1 MFNSPMMRFLIATLI
16 AIPIVLAIFF
26 IMNALISVD
35 EIELDSGEQRVLAA
49 ITPQKQ
55 DSDVRTRQ
63 RAKPQRIDAAAKPP
77 PPPKQSA
84 TKSSINLPT
93 PKIDGA
99 VPQNLDLGR
108 MKSLAIDPVAVSD
121 RDAQPI
127 RPPAP
132 SYPQRAQERGLS
144 GSCDVRFDVD
154 TRGKPYNVA
163 ATCTDAVFK
172 TEAERAVSK
181 VEFAPKIVRGKA
193 VERRNVVYPLE
204 FNISE

>member
-1 MFNSPMMRFLIATLI
+1 MFNNPFMRLLVGVAI
-16 AIPIVLAIFF
+16 AIPIVLAMFF
-26 IMNALISVD
+26 LMNWLISVD
-35 EIELDSGEQRVLAA
+35 EIELPEGETRTLAA

-55 DSDVRTRQ
+55 DSEVRTRTRSQ
-63 RAKPQRIDAAAKPP
+63 PKRIDAAQKPP

-108 MKSLAIDPVAVSD
+108 MNSLAIDPVAVSD

-127 RPPAP
+127 RPPTP
-132 SYPQRAQERGLS
+132 SFPQRAAERGLS
-144 GSCDVRFDVD
+144 GTCDVRFDVD
-154 TRGKPYNVA
+154 TRGKPYNIS
-163 ATCTDAVFK
+163 ATCSDNIFK
-172 TEAERAVSK
+172 SEAERAVSR
-181 VEFAPKIVRGKA
+181 VEFAPKIVRGQA

-204 FNISE
+204 FKIQ

>member
-1 MFNSPMMRFLIATLI
+1 MFNSPLGRFLISFAIAAPIAILIFLFMSMLI
-16 AIPIVLAIFF
+16 AV
-26 IMNALISVD
+26 NEISL
-35 EIELDSGEQRVLAA
+35 EAKESRVLSA
-49 ITPQKQ
+49 ITPQSN

-63 RAKPQRIDAAAKPP
+63 RAKPQRIDSAAKPP

-127 RPPAP
+127 RPPTP

-163 ATCTDAVFK
+163 ATCSDSVFK
-172 TEAERAVSK
+172 SEAERAVSR

-204 FNISE
+204 FNIE

>member
-1 MFNSPMMRFLIATLI
+1 MFNSPFMRILVATVI
-16 AIPIVLAIFF
+16 AIPIVLIIFMV
-26 IMNALISVD
+26 MNLLISVK
-35 EIELDSGEQRVLAA
+35 ELNLASGEQRVLAA
-49 ITPQKQ
+49 ITPQQQ
-55 DSDVRTRQ
+55 DSEARTRQ
-63 RAKPQRIDAAAKPP
+63 RAKPQRIDSAQKPP

-127 RPPAP
+127 RPPTP
-132 SYPQRAQERGLS
+132 SFPQRAAERGIS

-154 TRGKPYNVA
+154 TRGKPYNVQ
-163 ATCTDAVFK
+163 ATCTDNVFK
-172 TEAERAVSK
+172 AEAERAVSR
-181 VEFAPKIVRGKA
+181 VEFAPKIVRGQA

-204 FNISE
+204 FNIQ

>member
-1 MFNSPMMRFLIATLI
+1 MFNSPMMRLLIATLI

-26 IMNALISVD
+26 IMNALISVK
-35 EIELDSGEQRVLAA
+35 EIQLDSGEQRVLAA

>member
-1 MFNSPMMRFLIATLI
+1 MLNNPFMRLLVGVVI
-16 AIPIVLAIFF
+16 AIPIVLVIFLL
-26 IMNALISVD
+26 MNQLISVD
-35 EIELDSGEQRVLAA
+35 EIELPEGETRVLAA

-55 DSDVRTRQ
+55 DTEVRTRSRSQ
-63 RAKPQRIDAAAKPP
+63 PKRIDAAQKPP

-108 MKSLAIDPVAVSD
+108 MNSLAIDPVAVSD

-132 SYPQRAQERGLS
+132 SFPQRAAERGIS

-154 TRGKPYNVA
+154 TRGKPYNIQ
-163 ATCTDAVFK
+163 ATCTDNVFK
-172 TEAERAVSK
+172 SEAERSVSR
-181 VEFAPKIVRGKA
+181 VEFAPKIVRGQA

-204 FNISE
+204 FNIQ

>member
-1 MFNSPMMRFLIATLI
+1 MFNSPLGRFLVSFAIAAPI
-16 AIPIVLAIFF
+16 AIAIFLL
-26 IMNALISVD
+26 MNALISVD
-35 EIELDSGEQRVLAA
+35 EVKIDPKENRVLSA
-49 ITPQKQ
+49 ITPQSN

-63 RAKPQRIDAAAKPP
+63 RAKPQRIDSSAKPP

-93 PKIDGA
+93 PKIEGA

-127 RPPAP
+127 RPPTPA
-132 SYPQRAQERGLS
+132 YPQRAQERGLS

-154 TRGKPYNVA
+154 TRGKPYNIA
-163 ATCTDAVFK
+163 ATCSDAVFK
-172 TEAERAVSK
+172 TEAERAVGK

-193 VERRNVVYPLE
+193 VERKNVVYPLE
-204 FNISE
+204 FNIQ

>member
-1 MFNSPMMRFLIATLI
+1 MLNNPFMRLLVGVVIAV
-16 AIPIVLAIFF
+16 PIVMILFLL
-26 IMNALISVD
+26 MSALISVD
-35 EIELDSGEQRVLAA
+35 EIELPEGETRVLAA

-55 DSDVRTRQ
+55 DSEVRTRSRSQ
-63 RAKPQRIDAAAKPP
+63 PKRIDAAQKPP

-93 PKIDGA
+93 PRIDGA

-108 MKSLAIDPVAVSD
+108 MNSLAIDPVAVSD

-127 RPPAP
+127 RPPTP
-132 SYPQRAQERGLS
+132 SFPQRAAERGIS

-154 TRGKPYNVA
+154 TRGKPYNIQ
-163 ATCTDAVFK
+163 ATCTDNVFK
-172 TEAERAVSK
+172 SEAERSVSR

-204 FNISE
+204 FNIQ

>member
-1 MFNSPMMRFLIATLI
+1 MLNNPFMRLLVGVVIAV
-16 AIPIVLAIFF
+16 PIVVILFLL
-26 IMNALISVD
+26 MSALISVD
-35 EIELDSGEQRVLAA
+35 EIELPEGETRVLAA

-55 DSDVRTRQ
+55 DSEVRTRSRSQ
-63 RAKPQRIDAAAKPP
+63 PKRIDAAQKPP

-127 RPPAP
+127 RPPTP
-132 SYPQRAQERGLS
+132 SFPQRAAERGIS

-154 TRGKPYNVA
+154 TRGKPYNVQ
-163 ATCTDAVFK
+163 ATCTDSVFK
-172 TEAERAVSK
+172 SEAERSVGR
-181 VEFAPKIVRGKA
+181 VEFAPKIVRGKP

-204 FNISE
+204 FNIG

>member
-1 MFNSPMMRFLIATLI
+1 MLNNPFMRLLVGVVIAV
-16 AIPIVLAIFF
+16 PIVVILFLL
-26 IMNALISVD
+26 MSALISVD
-35 EIELDSGEQRVLAA
+35 EIELPEGETRVLAA

-55 DSDVRTRQ
+55 DSEVRTRSRSQ
-63 RAKPQRIDAAAKPP
+63 PKRIDAAQKPP

-108 MKSLAIDPVAVSD
+108 MNSLAIDPVAVSD

-127 RPPAP
+127 RPPTP
-132 SYPQRAQERGLS
+132 SFPQRAAERGIS

-163 ATCTDAVFK
+163 ATCTDNVFK
-172 TEAERAVSK
+172 SEAERAVSR

-204 FNISE
+204 FNIQ

>member
-1 MFNSPMMRFLIATLI
+1 MMNNPLMRLLVGVAI

-26 IMNALISVD
+26 LMNWLISVD
-35 EIELDSGEQRVLAA
+35 EIDLDEGETRTLAA

-55 DSDVRTRQ
+55 DSEVRRSNRTPP
-63 RAKPQRIDAAAKPP
+63 KRIDSAQKPP

-93 PKIDGA
+93 PKIEGA

-108 MKSLAIDPVAVSD
+108 MNSLAIDPVAVSD

-127 RPPAP
+127 RPPTP
-132 SYPQRAQERGLS
+132 SFPQRAAERGLS
-144 GSCDVRFDVD
+144 GTCDVRFDVD
-154 TRGKPYNVA
+154 TRGKPYNVQ
-163 ATCTDAVFK
+163 ATCSDNIFK
-172 TEAERAVSK
+172 SEAERAVSR
-181 VEFAPKIVRGKA
+181 VEFAPKIVRGQA

-204 FNISE
+204 FKIQ

>member
-1 MFNSPMMRFLIATLI
+1 MLNNPFMRLLVGVVIAV
-16 AIPIVLAIFF
+16 PIVVILFLL
-26 IMNALISVD
+26 MNALISVD
-35 EIELDSGEQRVLAA
+35 EIELPEGETRVLAA

-55 DSDVRTRQ
+55 DSEVRTRSRSQ
-63 RAKPQRIDAAAKPP
+63 PKRIDAAQKPP

-93 PKIDGA
+93 PRIDGA

-108 MKSLAIDPVAVSD
+108 MNSLAIDPVAVSD

-127 RPPAP
+127 RPPTP
-132 SYPQRAQERGLS
+132 SFPQRAAERGIS

-154 TRGKPYNVA
+154 TRGKPYNIQ
-163 ATCTDAVFK
+163 ATCTDNVFK
-172 TEAERAVSK
+172 SEAERSVSR

-204 FNISE
+204 FNIQ

>member
-1 MFNSPMMRFLIATLI
+1 MFNNPFMRILVATAI
-16 AIPIVLAIFF
+16 AIPIVLILFMV
-26 IMNALISVD
+26 MNLLISVK
-35 EIELDSGEQRVLAA
+35 ELNLESGEQRVLAA
-49 ITPQKQ
+49 ITPQQQ
-55 DSDVRTRQ
+55 DSEARTRQ
-63 RAKPQRIDAAAKPP
+63 RSKPQRIDSAQKPP

-93 PKIDGA
+93 PRIDGA
-99 VPQNLDLGR
+99 VPQDLDLGR

-127 RPPAP
+127 RPPTP
-132 SYPQRAQERGLS
+132 SYPQRAAERGIS

-154 TRGKPYNVA
+154 TRGKPYNVQ
-163 ATCTDAVFK
+163 ATCTDSVFK
-172 TEAERAVSK
+172 SEAERSVSR

-204 FNISE
+204 FNLQQ